1 MTVESVM
8 VMTDNR
14 DETLMKLCGRRHTRL
29 TELQNVNVSR
39 NVFFIVRGNVNFFFI
54 DHFLYR

>member
-1 MTVESVM
+1 MTVESIM

-39 NVFFIVRGNVNFFFI
+39 NVFFIVRGNVNFF
-54 DHFLYR
+54 L

>member
-8 VMTDNR
+8 AMTD

-29 TELQNVNVSR
+29 SEAQNVNVSR